1 MNRIRIDFG
10 EILILVFKKIYI
22 YILATILI
30 FASIFIYNKL
40 NKEEDTYKS
49 YSEVYVADTS
59 YIRKD
64 DYTIKN
70 SLGMTDAKKLIV
82 SDQIVDE
89 VVKKTNIEKKDLLEK
104 LKVESIDYSRIINIS
119 IITPDQSKGEEII
132 KIVTDKYVEFLKDD
146 FNLTDSFVVGI
157 DSERIE
163 AGQKITNTLKKSILL
178 AFILASAF
186 ILVVYR
192 RKYIFLESPNK

>member
-1 MNRIRIDFG
+1 MNKIKIDFG
-10 EILILVFKKIYI
+10 ELLVLVFRKIYI

-40 NKEEDTYKS
+40 NKEEDTYNN
-49 YSEVYVADTS
+49 YSEIYVADTS

-82 SDQIVDE
+82 SDQIINE
-89 VVKKTNIEKKDLLEK
+89 VVKETNIEKKELLEK
-104 LKVESIDYSRIINIS
+104 LKIESIDYSRIINVS
-119 IITPDQSKGEEII
+119 IVTPDKSKGEKII
-132 KIVTDKYVEFLKDD
+132 NIITDKYVEFLKDD
-146 FNLTDSFVVGI
+146 FNLTDSFVAGI
-157 DSERIE
+157 GSEKIE
-163 AGQKITNTLKKSILL
+163 TGQKITGTLKKSILL
-178 AFILASAF
+178 AFVLASAF

-192 RKYIFLESPNK
+192 KKYIFLERTNK

>member
-10 EILILVFKKIYI
+10 ELLILVFKKIYI

-49 YSEVYVADTS
+49 YSEIYVADTS

-64 DYTIKN
+64 YYTIKN

-119 IITPDQSKGEEII
+119 IITSDQSKGEEII

-178 AFILASAF
+178 AFVLASAF

>member
-1 MNRIRIDFG
+1 MNRIKIDFG
-10 EILILVFKKIYI
+10 ELLILVFRKIYI

-49 YSEVYVADTS
+49 YSEIYVADTS

-82 SDQIVDE
+82 SDQIIDE

-132 KIVTDKYVEFLKDD
+132 KTVTDKYVEFLKDD
-146 FNLTDSFVVGI
+146 FKLTDSFIAGI
-157 DSERIE
+157 GSEKIE

-178 AFILASAF
+178 AFVLASAF

>member
-10 EILILVFKKIYI
+10 ELLILVFKKIYI

-49 YSEVYVADTS
+49 YSEIYVADTS

-119 IITPDQSKGEEII
+119 IITSDQSKGEEII

-178 AFILASAF
+178 AFVLASAF

>member
-10 EILILVFKKIYI
+10 ELLILVFKKIYI

-49 YSEVYVADTS
+49 YSEIYVADTS

-64 DYTIKN
+64 YYTIKN

-119 IITPDQSKGEEII
+119 IITPDQSKGEDII

-163 AGQKITNTLKKSILL
+163 AGQKITNTLKKSIL
-178 AFILASAF
+178 FIS
-186 ILVVYR
+186 VCNTYCR
-192 RKYIFLESPNK
+192 